1 VEAFKHC
8 CDVLS
13 IDDTF
18 LTWKYE
24 GTILIVIGIN
34 ADHQLVPL
42 AFAIVE
48 KENSGSWGWFLHLV
62 RRVVVGPRCEI
73 CVISYSHAGILNN
86 VREVIPNH
94 SRVHHCCILIS
105 FIVT

>member
-13 IDDTF
+13 IDDIF

-42 AFAIVE
+42 AFAIV

-62 RRVVVGPRCEI
+62 WRVVVGPRCEI

-86 VREVIPNH
+86 VREVIPNY
-94 SRVHHCCILIS
+94 SRVHHRCILIS